1 LIIFSFAEK
10 QIENTQNYLQKLRNY
25 WYFIRAAARAESP
38 EFKSLEQ
45 VYAACDIQLQ
55 FLKVQPSF
63 DELIRRIRFPQQ
75 VDLSL
80 Q

>member
-1 LIIFSFAEK
+1 MIIFSFAEK

-25 WYFIRAAARAESP
+25 WYFIRAAARTESP

-55 FLKVQPSF
+55 FLKVEPIF